1 MKTLAISIVLAL
13 GVSAPAFAQTAAK
26 PPAPEI
32 ASDTASPDEA
42 AIADATTP
50 EDRARLLL
58 RCAGPPPRPIASPIA
73 SKEAAK
79 EPVSEPA
86 VVEHA
91 SAGANGG

>member
-58 RCAGPPPRPIASPIA
+58 RCAGPPPRPIAS
-73 SKEAAK
+73 KETVK
-79 EPVSEPA
+79 EPMSEPA
-86 VVEHA
+86 VVVEHTSAA
-91 SAGANGG
+91 SNGG